1 MTGGVKI
8 HDRWKENTPKV
19 EGKYNIT
26 VQMEG

>member
-19 EGKYNIT
+19 EGKYT
-26 VQMEG
+26 KSQLFYV